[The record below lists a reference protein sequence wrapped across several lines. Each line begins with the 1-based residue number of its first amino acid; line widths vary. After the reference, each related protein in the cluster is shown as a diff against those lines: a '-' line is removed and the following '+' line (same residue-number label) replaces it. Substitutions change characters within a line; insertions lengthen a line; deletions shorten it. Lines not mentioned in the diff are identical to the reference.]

1 MQGIINNK
9 SQRGKPVAVYNT
21 LSKELQERIEYDR
34 HMGWK
39 NPYACA
45 DSEVVRRYE
54 GHDKPFLWRPVFVSD
69 VEKILH
75 NPYYNRYSD
84 KTQVFSLY
92 KNDDI
97 SRRAYHVQLVA
108 RIARNIGS
116 ILGLNND
123 LIEAISLG
131 HDMGHTPFGHDGER
145 ILDELYCEKTGR
157 RFFHN
162 VHSVRVLDKLICRN
176 ISLQTLD
183 GVVSHNGEM
192 ELKEYRPTGL
202 KDFSLFDEKIENC
215 YLSKEANERSI
226 PSTLEGCVMRICD
239 IIAYLGKDRQDA
251 ERLKVVE
258 NRDIFSAL
266 EIGQSNAEIINNLIV
281 NIVENSY
288 GKDYLCMDDEFF
300 KALKLA
306 KKENYQFIYGNVD
319 MKTVVDSQI
328 KPMFACVYEALLK
341 QALDMKKDS
350 ILYTHHIEFLK
361 EQNMYQSYFDIDK
374 YMEEE
379 KNQIVVDYMASMTDD
394 YLIELYDYLFPK
406 GNHKVEYKGYF

>member
-1 MQGIINNK
+1 M
-9 SQRGKPVAVYNT
+9 AVYNT

-34 HMGWK
+34 QTGWK
-39 NPYACA
+39 NPYACK
-45 DSEVVRRYE
+45 DNDVVRRYE
-54 GHDKPFLWRPVFVSD
+54 GHDKPYLWRPAFVSD
-69 VEKILH
+69 TEKILH

-97 SRRAYHVQLVA
+97 SRRSYHVQLVA
-108 RIARNIGS
+108 RVARNIGTL
-116 ILGLNND
+116 LGLNND

-145 ILDELYCEKTGR
+145 LLDELYRENTGR

-162 VHSVRVLDKLICRN
+162 VHSVRVLDHLICRN

-183 GVVSHNGEM
+183 GVVCHNGEM
-192 ELKEYRPTGL
+192 ELKEYRPHQL
-202 KDFSLFDEKIENC
+202 SAFKEFDERLESC
-215 YLSKEANERSI
+215 YLTEEANKRQV

-258 NRDIFSAL
+258 NKDVFSAL

-288 GKDYLCMDDEFF
+288 GKDYLCMDENYFA
-300 KALKLA
+300 ALKLA
-306 KKENYQFIYGNVD
+306 KKENYKFIYGNED
-319 MKTVVDSQI
+319 MKKVVEEQI
-328 KPMFACVYEALLK
+328 KPMFACVYDELLK
-341 QALDMKKDS
+341 QAKQMRRDS

-361 EQNMYQSYFDIDK
+361 EQNKYQSYYNIEE
-374 YMEEE
+374 YMEED

-394 YLIELYDYLFPK
+394 YLIELYHYLFPK
-406 GNHKVEYKGYF
+406 GQYGVEYKGYF

>member
-1 MQGIINNK
+1 M
-9 SQRGKPVAVYNT
+9 AVYNT

-34 HMGWK
+34 QTGWK
-39 NPYACA
+39 NPYACR
-45 DSEVVRRYE
+45 DNDVVRRYE
-54 GHDKPFLWRPVFVSD
+54 GHDKPYLWRPAFVSD
-69 VEKILH
+69 TEKILH

-97 SRRAYHVQLVA
+97 SRRSYHVQLVA
-108 RIARNIGS
+108 RVARNIGAL
-116 ILGLNND
+116 LGLNTD

-145 ILDELYCEKTGR
+145 LLDELYREKTGR

-183 GVVSHNGEM
+183 GVVCHNGEM
-192 ELKEYRPTGL
+192 ELKEYRPHQLST
-202 KDFSLFDEKIENC
+202 FEEFDERLESC
-215 YLSKEANERSI
+215 YLTEEANKRQV

-258 NRDIFSAL
+258 NKDVFSAL

-288 GKDYLCMDDEFF
+288 GKDYLCMDENYFA
-300 KALKLA
+300 ALKLA
-306 KKENYQFIYGNVD
+306 KKENYKFIYGNEA
-319 MKTVVDSQI
+319 MKKVVEEQI
-328 KPMFACVYEALLK
+328 KPMFACVYEELLK
-341 QALDMKKDS
+341 QAKEMRRDS

-361 EQNMYQSYFDIDK
+361 EQNKYQSYYNMEE
-374 YMEEE
+374 YMEED
-379 KNQIVVDYMASMTDD
+379 KNQMVVDYMASMTDD
-394 YLIELYDYLFPK
+394 YLIELYHYLFPK
-406 GNHKVEYKGYF
+406 GQYGVEYKGYF

>member
-1 MQGIINNK
+1 MQGDIDNK
-9 SQRGKPVAVYNT
+9 LQRGNQVAIYNT

-34 HMGWK
+34 QTGWK
-39 NPYACA
+39 NPYACK
-45 DSEVVRRYE
+45 DSDVIRRYE
-54 GHDKPFLWRPVFVSD
+54 GHDKPFLWRPVFISD

-108 RIARNIGS
+108 RVARNIGA

-131 HDMGHTPFGHDGER
+131 HDMGHTPFGHDGEH

-202 KDFSLFDEKIENC
+202 KEFALFDEKIENC
-215 YLSKEANERSI
+215 YLSEEANKKSI

-258 NRDIFSAL
+258 NRDVFSSL

-288 GKDYLCMDDEFF
+288 GKDYLCMDDEYF
-300 KALKLA
+300 KALRLA
-306 KKENYQFIYGNVD
+306 KKENYQFIYGNAD
-319 MKTVVDSQI
+319 MKAVVESQI
-328 KPMFACVYEALLK
+328 KPMFACVYEELLM
-341 QALDMKKDS
+341 QAREMKKDS

-361 EQNMYQSYFDIDK
+361 EQNMYQSYFDIEK

-394 YLIELYDYLFPK
+394 YLVELYHYLFPK
-406 GNHKVEYKGYF
+406 GQYKVDYKGYF

>member
-1 MQGIINNK
+1 M
-9 SQRGKPVAVYNT
+9 AVYNT

-34 HMGWK
+34 QIGWK
-39 NPYACA
+39 NPYACK
-45 DSEVVRRYE
+45 DSDVIRRYE

-108 RIARNIGS
+108 RVARNIGA

-131 HDMGHTPFGHDGER
+131 HDMGHTPFGHDGEH

-176 ISLQTLD
+176 VSLQTLD

-192 ELKEYRPTGL
+192 ELKEYRPTDL
-202 KDFSLFDEKIENC
+202 KEFTLFDEKIENC
-215 YLSKEANERSI
+215 YLSEEANKKSI

-258 NRDIFSAL
+258 NRDVFSAL

-288 GKDYLCMDDEFF
+288 GKDYLCMDEEYF

-306 KKENYQFIYGNVD
+306 KRENYQFIYGNED
-319 MKTVVDSQI
+319 MKAIVESQI
-328 KPMFACVYEALLK
+328 KPMFACVYEELLK
-341 QALDMKKDS
+341 QAKEMKKDS

-361 EQNMYQSYFDIDK
+361 EQNMYQSYFDIEK
-374 YMEEE
+374 YLEEE

-394 YLIELYDYLFPK
+394 YLIELYHYLFPK
-406 GNHKVEYKGYF
+406 GQHKVDYKGYF

>member
-1 MQGIINNK
+1 M
-9 SQRGKPVAVYNT
+9 AVYNT

-34 HMGWK
+34 QTGWK
-39 NPYACA
+39 NPYACR
-45 DSEVVRRYE
+45 DNDVVRRYE
-54 GHDKPFLWRPVFVSD
+54 GHDKPYLWRPAFVSD
-69 VEKILH
+69 TEKILH

-97 SRRAYHVQLVA
+97 SRRSYHVQLVA
-108 RIARNIGS
+108 RVARNIGAL
-116 ILGLNND
+116 LGLNTD

-145 ILDELYCEKTGR
+145 LLDELYREKTGR

-176 ISLQTLD
+176 IGLQTLD
-183 GVVSHNGEM
+183 GVVCHNGEM
-192 ELKEYRPTGL
+192 ELKEYRPHQLST
-202 KDFSLFDEKIENC
+202 FEEFDERLENC
-215 YLSKEANERSI
+215 YLTEEANKRQV

-258 NRDIFSAL
+258 NKDVFSAL

-288 GKDYLCMDDEFF
+288 GKDYLCMDENYFA
-300 KALKLA
+300 ALKLA
-306 KKENYQFIYGNVD
+306 KKENYKFIYGNEA
-319 MKTVVDSQI
+319 MKKVVEEQI
-328 KPMFACVYEALLK
+328 KPMFACVYEELLK
-341 QALDMKKDS
+341 QAKEMRRDS

-361 EQNMYQSYFDIDK
+361 EQNKYQSYYNMEE
-374 YMEEE
+374 YMEED
-379 KNQIVVDYMASMTDD
+379 KNQMVVDYMASMTDD
-394 YLIELYDYLFPK
+394 YLIELYHYLFPK
-406 GNHKVEYKGYF
+406 GQYGVEYKGYF

>member
-1 MQGIINNK
+1 M
-9 SQRGKPVAVYNT
+9 AVYNT

-34 HMGWK
+34 QTGWK
-39 NPYACA
+39 NPYACR
-45 DSEVVRRYE
+45 DNDVVRRYE
-54 GHDKPFLWRPVFVSD
+54 GHDKPYLWRPAFVSD
-69 VEKILH
+69 TEKILH

-97 SRRAYHVQLVA
+97 SRRSYHVQLVA
-108 RIARNIGS
+108 RVARNIGAL
-116 ILGLNND
+116 LGLNTD

-145 ILDELYCEKTGR
+145 LLDELYREKTGR

-183 GVVSHNGEM
+183 GVVCHNGEM
-192 ELKEYRPTGL
+192 ELKEYRPHQLST
-202 KDFSLFDEKIENC
+202 FEEFDERLESC
-215 YLSKEANERSI
+215 YLTEEANKRQV

-258 NRDIFSAL
+258 NKDVFSAL

-288 GKDYLCMDDEFF
+288 GKDYLCMDENYFA
-300 KALKLA
+300 ALKLA
-306 KKENYQFIYGNVD
+306 KKENYKFIYGNEA
-319 MKTVVDSQI
+319 MKKVVEEQV
-328 KPMFACVYEALLK
+328 KPMFACVYEELLK
-341 QALDMKKDS
+341 QAKEMRRDS

-361 EQNMYQSYFDIDK
+361 EQNKYQSYYNMEE
-374 YMEEE
+374 YMEED
-379 KNQIVVDYMASMTDD
+379 KNQMVVDYMASMTDD
-394 YLIELYDYLFPK
+394 YLIELYHYLFPK
-406 GNHKVEYKGYF
+406 GQYGVEYKGYF

>member
-1 MQGIINNK
+1 M
-9 SQRGKPVAVYNT
+9 AVYNT
-21 LSKELQERIEYDR
+21 LNKELQERIEYDR
-34 HMGWK
+34 QTGWK
-39 NPYACA
+39 NPYACK
-45 DSEVVRRYE
+45 DNDVVRRYE
-54 GHDKPFLWRPVFVSD
+54 GHDKPYLWRPAFVSD
-69 VEKILH
+69 TEKILH

-97 SRRAYHVQLVA
+97 SRRSYHVQLVA
-108 RIARNIGS
+108 RVARNIGAL
-116 ILGLNND
+116 LGLNTD

-145 ILDELYCEKTGR
+145 LLDELYREKTGR

-183 GVVSHNGEM
+183 GVVCHNGEM
-192 ELKEYRPTGL
+192 ELKEYRPHQLST
-202 KDFSLFDEKIENC
+202 FEEFDERLENC
-215 YLSKEANERSI
+215 YLTEEANKRQV

-258 NRDIFSAL
+258 NKDVFSAL

-288 GKDYLCMDDEFF
+288 GKDYLCMDENYFA
-300 KALKLA
+300 ALKLA
-306 KKENYQFIYGNVD
+306 KKENYKFIYGNEA
-319 MKTVVDSQI
+319 MKKVVEEQI
-328 KPMFACVYEALLK
+328 KPMFACVYEELLK
-341 QALDMKKDS
+341 QAKEMRRDS

-361 EQNMYQSYFDIDK
+361 EQNKYQSYYNMEE
-374 YMEEE
+374 YMEED
-379 KNQIVVDYMASMTDD
+379 KNQMVVDYMASMTDD
-394 YLIELYDYLFPK
+394 YLIELYHYLFPK
-406 GNHKVEYKGYF
+406 GQYGVEYKGYF

>member
-1 MQGIINNK
+1 M
-9 SQRGKPVAVYNT
+9 AVYNT

-34 HMGWK
+34 QTGWK
-39 NPYACA
+39 NPYACK
-45 DSEVVRRYE
+45 DNDVIRRYE
-54 GHDKPFLWRPVFVSD
+54 GHDKPYLWRPAFVSD
-69 VEKILH
+69 TEKILH

-97 SRRAYHVQLVA
+97 SRRSYHVQLVA
-108 RIARNIGS
+108 RVARNIGTL
-116 ILGLNND
+116 LGLNND

-145 ILDELYCEKTGR
+145 LLDELYRENTGR

-162 VHSVRVLDKLICRN
+162 VHSVRVLDHLICRN

-183 GVVSHNGEM
+183 GVVCHNGEM
-192 ELKEYRPTGL
+192 ELKEYRPHQL
-202 KDFSLFDEKIENC
+202 SAFKEFDERLESC
-215 YLSKEANERSI
+215 YLTEEANKRQV

-258 NRDIFSAL
+258 NKDVFSAL

-288 GKDYLCMDDEFF
+288 GKDYLCMDENYFA
-300 KALKLA
+300 ALKLA
-306 KKENYQFIYGNVD
+306 KKENYKFIYGNED
-319 MKTVVDSQI
+319 MKKVVEEQI
-328 KPMFACVYEALLK
+328 KPMFACVYDELLK
-341 QALDMKKDS
+341 QAKEMRRDS

-361 EQNMYQSYFDIDK
+361 EQNKYQSYYNIEE
-374 YMEEE
+374 YMEED

-394 YLIELYDYLFPK
+394 YLIELYHYLFPK
-406 GNHKVEYKGYF
+406 GQYGVEYKGYF

>member
-1 MQGIINNK
+1 M
-9 SQRGKPVAVYNT
+9 AVYNT

-34 HMGWK
+34 QTGWK
-39 NPYACA
+39 NPYACK
-45 DSEVVRRYE
+45 DNDVVRRYE
-54 GHDKPFLWRPVFVSD
+54 GHDKPYLWRPAFVSD
-69 VEKILH
+69 TEKILH

-97 SRRAYHVQLVA
+97 SRRSYHVQLVA
-108 RIARNIGS
+108 RVARNIGAL
-116 ILGLNND
+116 LGLNTD

-145 ILDELYCEKTGR
+145 LLDELYREKTGR

-183 GVVSHNGEM
+183 GVVCHNGEM
-192 ELKEYRPTGL
+192 ELKEYGPHQLST
-202 KDFSLFDEKIENC
+202 FEEFDERLENC
-215 YLSKEANERSI
+215 YLTEEANKRQV

-258 NRDIFSAL
+258 NKDVFSAL

-288 GKDYLCMDDEFF
+288 GKDYLCMDENYFA
-300 KALKLA
+300 ALKLA
-306 KKENYQFIYGNVD
+306 KKENYKFIYGNEA
-319 MKTVVDSQI
+319 MKKVVEEQI
-328 KPMFACVYEALLK
+328 KPMFACVYEELLK
-341 QALDMKKDS
+341 QAKEMRRDS

-361 EQNMYQSYFDIDK
+361 EQNKYQSYYNMEE
-374 YMEEE
+374 YMEED
-379 KNQIVVDYMASMTDD
+379 KNQMVVDYMASMTDD
-394 YLIELYDYLFPK
+394 YLIELYHYLFPK
-406 GNHKVEYKGYF
+406 GQYGVEYKGYF

>member
-1 MQGIINNK
+1 M
-9 SQRGKPVAVYNT
+9 AVYHA
-21 LSKELQERIEYDR
+21 LSKELQERIECDR
-34 HMGWK
+34 QTGQK
-39 NPYACA
+39 NPNACKDA
-45 DSEVVRRYE
+45 DAVRRYE
-54 GHDKPFLWRPVFVSD
+54 GHDRQLLWRPTFVSD
-69 VEKILH
+69 TEKILH

-108 RIARNIGS
+108 RVARNIGAL
-116 ILGLNND
+116 LGLNND

-131 HDMGHTPFGHDGER
+131 HDLGHTPFGHDGEHL
-145 ILDELYCEKTGR
+145 LDELYREKTGR

-183 GVVSHNGEM
+183 GVVCHNGEM
-192 ELKEYRPTGL
+192 ELKEYRPHTL
-202 KDFSLFDEKIENC
+202 SNFEEFDQRLESC
-215 YLSKEANERSI
+215 YLTEEANKKQV

-251 ERLKVVE
+251 ERLKVVDSK
-258 NRDIFSAL
+258 DIFSKL
-266 EIGQSNAEIINNLIV
+266 EIGQSNAEIINNLVV

-288 GKDYLCMDDEFF
+288 GKDYLCMDDNYFE
-300 KALKLA
+300 ALKLA
-306 KKENYQFIYGNVD
+306 KKENYKFIYGNED
-319 MKTVVDSQI
+319 MKKVVDEQI
-328 KPMFACVYEALLK
+328 RPMFACVYGELLK
-341 QALDMKKDS
+341 QAEEMKKDS

-361 EQNMYQSYFDIDK
+361 EQNKYQSYFDIEAYLAED
-374 YMEEE
+374 

-394 YLIELYDYLFPK
+394 YFVELYHYLFPK
-406 GNHKVEYKGYF
+406 GKYGVEYKGYF

>member
-1 MQGIINNK
+1 M
-9 SQRGKPVAVYNT
+9 AVYNT

-34 HMGWK
+34 QMGWQ
-39 NPYACA
+39 NPYACK
-45 DSEVVRRYE
+45 DSDVVRRFE
-54 GHDKPFLWRPVFVSD
+54 GHDKPFLWRPTFVSD

-108 RIARNIGS
+108 RIARNIGN

-145 ILDELYCEKTGR
+145 ILDELYRAQTGR

-162 VHSVRVLDKLICRN
+162 VHSVRVLDHLICRN

-183 GVVSHNGEM
+183 GVVCHNGEM
-192 ELKEYRPTGL
+192 ELKEYRPHQL
-202 KDFSLFDEKIENC
+202 SNFEEFDARLESC
-215 YLSKEANERSI
+215 YLTEEANKKQV

-258 NRDIFSAL
+258 NKDVFSTL

-288 GKDYLCMDDEFF
+288 GRDFLCMDEEYF

-306 KKENYQFIYGNVD
+306 KKENYQFIYGNED
-319 MKTVVDSQI
+319 MKKVVENQI
-328 KPMFACVYEALLK
+328 KPMFACVYGELLK
-341 QALDMKKDS
+341 QAKEMRQNS

-361 EQNMYQSYFDIDK
+361 EQNQYQSYFNI
-374 YMEEE
+374 EEYLAE
-379 KNQIVVDYMASMTDD
+379 EANQIVVDYMASMTDD
-394 YLIELYDYLFPK
+394 YLIELYHYLFPK
-406 GNHKVEYKGYF
+406 GQYGVEYKGYF

>member
-1 MQGIINNK
+1 M
-9 SQRGKPVAVYNT
+9 AVYNT

-34 HMGWK
+34 QTGWK
-39 NPYACA
+39 NPYACK
-45 DSEVVRRYE
+45 DNDVVRRYE
-54 GHDKPFLWRPVFVSD
+54 GHDKPYLWRPAFVSD
-69 VEKILH
+69 TEKILH

-97 SRRAYHVQLVA
+97 SRRSYHVQLVA
-108 RIARNIGS
+108 RVARNIGTL
-116 ILGLNND
+116 LGLNND

-145 ILDELYCEKTGR
+145 LLDELYRENTGR

-162 VHSVRVLDKLICRN
+162 VHSVRVLDHLICRN

-183 GVVSHNGEM
+183 GVVCHNGEM
-192 ELKEYRPTGL
+192 ELKEYRPHKL
-202 KDFSLFDEKIENC
+202 SAFKEFDERLESC
-215 YLSKEANERSI
+215 YLTEEANKRQV

-258 NRDIFSAL
+258 NKDVFSAL

-288 GKDYLCMDDEFF
+288 GKDYLCMDENYFA
-300 KALKLA
+300 ALKLA
-306 KKENYQFIYGNVD
+306 KKENYKFIYGNED
-319 MKTVVDSQI
+319 MKKVVEEQI
-328 KPMFACVYEALLK
+328 KPMFACVYDELLK
-341 QALDMKKDS
+341 QAKEMCRDS

-361 EQNMYQSYFDIDK
+361 EQNKYQSYYNIEE
-374 YMEEE
+374 YMEED

-394 YLIELYDYLFPK
+394 YLIELYHYLFPK
-406 GNHKVEYKGYF
+406 GQYGVEYKGYF

>member
-1 MQGIINNK
+1 M
-9 SQRGKPVAVYNT
+9 AVYNT

-34 HMGWK
+34 QIGWK
-39 NPYACA
+39 NPYACK
-45 DSEVVRRYE
+45 DSDVIRRYE

-108 RIARNIGS
+108 RVAKNIGA

-131 HDMGHTPFGHDGER
+131 HDMGHTPFGHDGEH

-176 ISLQTLD
+176 VSLQTLD

-192 ELKEYRPTGL
+192 ELKEYRPTDL
-202 KDFSLFDEKIENC
+202 KEFTLFDEKIENC
-215 YLSKEANERSI
+215 YLSEEANKKSI

-258 NRDIFSAL
+258 NRDVFSAL

-288 GKDYLCMDDEFF
+288 GKDYLCMDEEYF

-306 KKENYQFIYGNVD
+306 KRENYQFIYGNED
-319 MKTVVDSQI
+319 MKAIVESQI
-328 KPMFACVYEALLK
+328 KPMFACVYEELLK
-341 QALDMKKDS
+341 QAKEMKKDS

-361 EQNMYQSYFDIDK
+361 EQNMYQSYFDIEK
-374 YMEEE
+374 YLEEE

-394 YLIELYDYLFPK
+394 YLIELYHYLFPK
-406 GNHKVEYKGYF
+406 GQHKVDYKGYF

>member
-1 MQGIINNK
+1 M
-9 SQRGKPVAVYNT
+9 AVYNT

-34 HMGWK
+34 QTGWK
-39 NPYACA
+39 NPYACR
-45 DSEVVRRYE
+45 DNDVVRRYE
-54 GHDKPFLWRPVFVSD
+54 GHDKPYLWRPAFVSD
-69 VEKILH
+69 TEKILH

-97 SRRAYHVQLVA
+97 SRRSYHVQLVA
-108 RIARNIGS
+108 RVARNIGAL
-116 ILGLNND
+116 LGLNTD

-145 ILDELYCEKTGR
+145 LLDELYREKTGR

-183 GVVSHNGEM
+183 GVVCHNGEM
-192 ELKEYRPTGL
+192 ELKEYRPHQLST
-202 KDFSLFDEKIENC
+202 FEEFDERLESC
-215 YLSKEANERSI
+215 YLTEEANKRQV

-258 NRDIFSAL
+258 NKDVFSAL

-288 GKDYLCMDDEFF
+288 GKDYLCMDENYFA
-300 KALKLA
+300 ALKLA
-306 KKENYQFIYGNVD
+306 KKENYKFIYGNEA
-319 MKTVVDSQI
+319 MKKVVEEQI
-328 KPMFACVYEALLK
+328 KPMFACVYEELLK
-341 QALDMKKDS
+341 QAKEMRRDS

-361 EQNMYQSYFDIDK
+361 EQNKYQSYYNMEE
-374 YMEEE
+374 YMEED
-379 KNQIVVDYMASMTDD
+379 KNQMVVDYMASMTDD
-394 YLIELYDYLFPK
+394 YLIELNHYLCPK
-406 GNHKVEYKGYF
+406 GQYGGEYKGYF